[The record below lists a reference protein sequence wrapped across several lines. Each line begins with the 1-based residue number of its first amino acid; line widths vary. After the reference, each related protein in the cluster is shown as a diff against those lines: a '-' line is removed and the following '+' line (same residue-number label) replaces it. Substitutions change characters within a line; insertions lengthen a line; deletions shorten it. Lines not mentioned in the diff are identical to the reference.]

1 MKSRGRV
8 WATVAFVL
16 GIGVSVAG
24 NVAHASY
31 PSREALTAARAAG
44 EQWQAPAGAR
54 LMAAF
59 FPVALLLTV
68 EILARVPWPRTLG
81 WSAARYGG
89 AALVAGVAAVV
100 SYNHLSGL
108 LRVYGEDELTARI
121 GPLSVDG
128 LMVVSGFA
136 LLAIGRHTAAAA
148 APVAV
153 AVESTPH
160 AEETPVP
167 GDATGEERP
176 ALDVPA
182 AVDPVIEDARRR
194 FADVLAAG
202 SAPSARK
209 IMREMRVGHPR
220 AASIRAALGGR

>member
-1 MKSRGRV
+1 V
-8 WATVAFVL
+8 WATVAFIL
-16 GIGVSVAG
+16 GIAVSVAG

-31 PSREALTAARAAG
+31 PSREALATARSAG
-44 EQWQAPAGAR
+44 EQWETPLGAR

-59 FPVALLLTV
+59 FPIALLLTV

-100 SYNHLSGL
+100 SYAHLNGL

-136 LLAIGRHTAAAA
+136 LLAIGRHTAE
-148 APVAV
+148 VSQQSV
-153 AVESTPH
+153 DITLVEPAREH
-160 AEETPVP
+160 A
-167 GDATGEERP
+167 P
-176 ALDVPA
+176 ALAAIDAPEDTGHGLTVVTLPEDEAAIASARERFAEVIAAGDVPSVRA
-182 AVDPVIEDARRR
+182 LRRELR
-194 FADVLAAG
+194 
-202 SAPSARK
+202 
-209 IMREMRVGHPR
+209 IGHPR
-220 AASIRAALGGR
+220 AVRLRAALAEQ